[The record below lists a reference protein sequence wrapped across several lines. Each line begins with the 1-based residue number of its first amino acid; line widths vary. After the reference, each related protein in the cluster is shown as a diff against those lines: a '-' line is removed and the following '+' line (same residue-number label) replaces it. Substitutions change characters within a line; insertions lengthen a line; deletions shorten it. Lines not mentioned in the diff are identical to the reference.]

1 MNTPYNPSQKE
12 RSTYLQ
18 VLNISR
24 YRNEQ
29 EISANIV
36 GTATKTWINSSSG
49 TEGAPV
55 SLEIYQ
61 TWSLCIFRD
70 LPDLEPVYL

>member
-12 RSTYLQ
+12 RSTYYYLQ
-18 VLNISR
+18 VGNISR

-36 GTATKTWINSSSG
+36 GTATKTWIN
-49 TEGAPV
+49 
-55 SLEIYQ
+55 
-61 TWSLCIFRD
+61 
-70 LPDLEPVYL
+70 

>member
-36 GTATKTWINSSSG
+36 GTATKTWINSSGG
-49 TEGAPV
+49 TEP
-55 SLEIYQ
+55 L
-61 TWSLCIFRD
+61 D
-70 LPDLEPVYL
+70 L